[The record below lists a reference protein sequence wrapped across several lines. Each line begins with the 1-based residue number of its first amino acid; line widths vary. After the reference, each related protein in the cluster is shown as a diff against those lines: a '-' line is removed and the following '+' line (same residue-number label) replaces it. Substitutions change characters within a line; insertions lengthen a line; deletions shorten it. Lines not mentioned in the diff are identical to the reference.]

1 MHSAVTLLV
10 GLVAGFALGALYF
23 GVLWRTLSKL
33 PDARAPWLLMTASL
47 VARLAVMLA
56 ALYVLGR
63 WGGWLALVGALVGVV
78 AARTLQLRRLGPRVE
93 PPGERP

>member
-1 MHSAVTLLV
+1 VQGAVTLLA
-10 GLVAGFALGALYF
+10 GAVAGFALGALYF

-33 PDARAPWLLMTASL
+33 PHVRAPWLLMAVSL

-78 AARTLQLRRLGPRVE
+78 AARTLQLRRLGPRAERTGE
-93 PPGERP
+93 PP